1 VRVVL
6 APSWFAAIARSFL
19 LFVASLLVV
28 ALMLGAK
35 GPPQP
40 SREVHRDEI
49 ARFAPRPV
57 QGVVQ
62 LGGELLLVVVLTWA
76 CRGPLKIRL

>member
-6 APSWFAAIARSFL
+6 APNWFTAAARSL
-19 LFVASLLVV
+19 LLLGAMLLV
-28 ALMLGAK
+28 ATIMLGAK
-35 GPPQP
+35 GLPQS

-49 ARFAPRPV
+49 ARFAPRLLP
-57 QGVVQ
+57 GVAQ
-62 LGGELLLVVVLTWA
+62 LGGELLLVVGLTWA